1 MTQQAPNTTRPDAG
15 SPKLLRVMG
24 LVDRA
29 LARVE
34 AATLAVTC
42 LALFAMMLLVFCDA
56 VMRYAFNA
64 PLELTWDIVTMYLMS
79 SGLLL
84 CLSDTMRRGGHIT
97 VDLFAHWLPRR
108 AYHLTIGVALLLT
121 VWVTTLIAR
130 EIAILTWESW
140 SQNELTVGIYA
151 WPVWPSKGIVAFS
164 FALLTVRLVHVGLSQ
179 LVAGLTG
186 NEAMAITIQ
195 HVEDQPQEEGV

>member
-1 MTQQAPNTTRPDAG
+1 MKQQAPNTTRPDAG
-15 SPKLLRVMG
+15 SSKLLPAMH

-42 LALFAMMLLVFCDA
+42 VALFALMLLVFCDA

-108 AYHLTIGVALLLT
+108 AYHLTMGVALLLT
-121 VWVTTLIAR
+121 VGVTTLIAR

-151 WPVWPSKGIVAFS
+151 WPLWPSKGIVAFS
-164 FALLTVRLVHVGLSQ
+164 FALLTLRLVHVGLSQ

-195 HVEDQPQEEGV
+195 HVEDMPQEEGV

>member
-1 MTQQAPNTTRPDAG
+1 MTQQAPNTNRPDAG
-15 SPKLLRVMG
+15 SPKLLRVMR

-108 AYHLTIGVALLLT
+108 VYHLTMGVALLLT
-121 VWVTTLIAR
+121 VWVTTIIAR

-140 SQNELTVGIYA
+140 SQKELTVGIYA

-164 FALLTVRLVHVGLSQ
+164 FALLTLRLVHVGLSQ

-186 NEAMAITIQ
+186 NEAVAVTVQ
-195 HVEDQPQEEGV
+195 HVEEQPQEEGV

>member
-15 SPKLLRVMG
+15 SSTLLRVMH

-42 LALFAMMLLVFCDA
+42 VALFALMLLVFCDA

-79 SGLLL
+79 TGLLL

-108 AYHLTIGVALLLT
+108 AYHLTIGVSLLLT
-121 VWVTTLIAR
+121 VGVTALIAR

-151 WPVWPSKGIVAFS
+151 WPLWPSKGIVAFS
-164 FALLTVRLVHVGLSQ
+164 FALLTLRLVHVGLSQ

>member
-1 MTQQAPNTTRPDAG
+1 MKQQAPNTTRPDEG
-15 SPKLLRVMG
+15 SSTLLRVMR

-34 AATLAVTC
+34 SATLAVTC

-108 AYHLTIGVALLLT
+108 AYHLTMGVALLLT
-121 VWVTTLIAR
+121 VWVTTIIAR

-140 SQNELTVGIYA
+140 SQKELTVGIYA

-164 FALLTVRLVHVGLSQ
+164 FALLTLRLVHVGLSQ

>member
-164 FALLTVRLVHVGLSQ
+164 FALLTVRLVHVGLSH